1 MPLDGLALGE
11 ALWARMCAGWREDGT
26 MIESN
31 DPSWENL
38 VMQARIA
45 KDSPAEWRRQYQLY
59 GDLGREIQ
67 FGKRFDNWLHLI
79 WSQGTEKAIQ
89 TYLES

>member
-1 MPLDGLALGE
+1 
-11 ALWARMCAGWREDGT
+11 
-26 MIESN
+26 
-31 DPSWENL
+31 
-38 VMQARIA
+38 MQARIA
-45 KDSPAEWRRQYQLY
+45 KDTPAEWRRQHQLY

-67 FGKRFDNWLHLI
+67 FGKRFDYWLHLI

>member
-1 MPLDGLALGE
+1 
-11 ALWARMCAGWREDGT
+11 

-45 KDSPAEWRRQYQLY
+45 KDTPAEWRRQHQLY

-67 FGKRFDNWLHLI
+67 FGKRFDYWLHLI